1 MPDRPPPPT
10 VAAVDL
16 GSNSFHMVVA
26 RVVGRDFQVLDR
38 VKHPVRLAAGL
49 DARGKLTVAAQH
61 RALDCLAAFGERV
74 ADLPLGSVRA
84 VGTNSLR
91 KAHNTLPFLVRASAA
106 LGHPIEVIS
115 GREEARLIYLG
126 VCRELHAPGRRLV
139 VDIGG
144 GSTELIIGEG
154 EEPLLL
160 DSLTMGCV
168 SWSTR
173 FFPEG
178 DIKREGMKRAMT
190 AANLELE
197 TVADQYRGAG
207 FESAVGSSGTILAVE
222 RILIESGLSPEGIT
236 VPGLKKLRAALIT
249 AGRMGAVRLPGLQR
263 DRRAV
268 LPGGVALL
276 SAVME
281 SLGISRMSTSPS
293 ALREGVLVDL
303 LGRFRH
309 EDVREHAISELAGR
323 FGVELSQA
331 ARVSATALELFDQ
344 VSKPWGLDPERHRE
358 LLGWA
363 AIVHEVGLFI
373 AWPSHHKHGAYI
385 LAHADL
391 PGFSRPEQEALAA
404 LVLGHR
410 GKLDAERVKATA
422 PSPPPELDR
431 LMVLLRLSCRLH
443 RSRAPRPLP
452 PLSLS
457 VVGNGLSLNFPEGFL
472 AERPLTLADLREEAE
487 MLAPAGFVLQFS

>member
-26 RVVGRDFQVLDR
+26 RVAGRDFQVLDR

-49 DARGKLTVAAQH
+49 DARGRLSPAAQH
-61 RALDCLAAFGERV
+61 RALEALRAFGERV
-74 ADLPLGSVRA
+74 ADLPQGSVRA

-144 GSTELIIGEG
+144 GSTELIVGEG
-154 EEPLLL
+154 ADPLLL
-160 DSLTMGCV
+160 DSLYMGCV

-178 DIKREGMKRAMT
+178 DIKRQGMRQAIT
-190 AANLELE
+190 AAMLELE
-197 TVADQYRGAG
+197 TVADQYRGSG
-207 FESAVGSSGTILAVE
+207 FELAVGSSGTILAVE
-222 RILIESGLSPEGIT
+222 RILIDSGLSPEGIT
-236 VPGLKKLRAALIT
+236 PAGLKKLRAALLS
-249 AGRMGAVRLPGLQR
+249 AGRVGALRLPGLQR

-276 SAVME
+276 SAVMD
-281 SLGISRMSTSPS
+281 SLGVTRMSTSPS

-309 EDVREHAISELAGR
+309 EDVREHTIQHLAER
-323 FGVELSQA
+323 FSVDLGQA
-331 ARVSATALELFDQ
+331 QRVSGTALELFDQ
-344 VSKPWGLDPERHRE
+344 VARLWSLDPEIHRPM
-358 LLGWA
+358 LAWA
-363 AIVHEVGLFI
+363 ATVHEVGLFI
-373 AWPSHHKHGAYI
+373 AWPSHHKHGAYV

-391 PGFSRPEQEALAA
+391 PGFSRPEQETLAA

-410 GKLDAERVKATA
+410 GKLDADRFKATA

-443 RSRAPRPLP
+443 RSRSPRPLP
-452 PLSLS
+452 PLTLE
-457 VVGNGLSLNFPEGFL
+457 VADKSLNLKFQAGAL
-472 AERPLTLADLREEAE
+472 DERPLTRADLTEEAE
-487 MLAPAGFVLQFS
+487 MLLAAGFSLQVE